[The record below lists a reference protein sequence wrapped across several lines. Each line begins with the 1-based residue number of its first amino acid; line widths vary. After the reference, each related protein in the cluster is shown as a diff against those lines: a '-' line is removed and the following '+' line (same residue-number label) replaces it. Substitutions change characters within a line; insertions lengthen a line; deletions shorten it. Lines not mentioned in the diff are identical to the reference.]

1 MKNKKIII
9 TVIAVLAAV
18 ILGVKGKGLLEKRK
32 DAISNEAA
40 PSVAQI
46 SVEVVKAK
54 QDTLKNL
61 LSYTA
66 QIFSDKS
73 IKLSTKLAGYVKEVM
88 VEEAQKVKKGELL
101 VTIDAIE
108 LQSNIQALTST
119 LEAQKRDVA
128 LAQSIYNRNKKLY
141 EIGGLAKERVDISKV
156 TLSTKRSMLES
167 SRQKIAQLK
176 HQLSY
181 LKIVAPFDGVID
193 AVLLHEGD
201 LAATGKPIIAMSN
214 GDKKLIFSYAPSEKS
229 TIMIDQIVLF
239 NDNQIGKIKSIYPTS
254 KNGLI
259 SAEVSLSKMLSYPV
273 GTNINI
279 DILTQEKQGCL
290 LPADTLIHKQEGTFI
305 MIEDHDSFKPMKVRV
320 EIEKKDKIIV
330 TPCPKNAVARGSEVK
345 LSKLQAYDKV
355 NILGGVDAK

>member
-9 TVIAVLAAV
+9 TVITVLAAV

-32 DAISNEAA
+32 DAISNEAP

-141 EIGGLAKERVDISKV
+141 QIGGLAKERVDISKV

-201 LAATGKPIIAMSN
+201 LAA
-214 GDKKLIFSYAPSEKS
+214 
-229 TIMIDQIVLF
+229 
-239 NDNQIGKIKSIYPTS
+239 
-254 KNGLI
+254 
-259 SAEVSLSKMLSYPV
+259 
-273 GTNINI
+273 
-279 DILTQEKQGCL
+279 
-290 LPADTLIHKQEGTFI
+290 H
-305 MIEDHDSFKPMKVRV
+305 R
-320 EIEKKDKIIV
+320 
-330 TPCPKNAVARGSEVK
+330 
-345 LSKLQAYDKV
+345 QAYHSDE
-355 NILGGVDAK
+355 